1 MHRGGAT
8 AAVVQCL
15 GPRSVAE
22 VVASPGGKQ
31 AVEVLVKDG
40 QPSCVCWCCSFV
52 VGPCQGDGSEV
63 ILFGGVDAKA
73 ANNLKKCSTPDTH
86 GWRIGLVV
94 TSPLQEY
101 PLSKK
106 GHSHEHRAQNMCELH
121 WQSFGS
127 VCASCRFLRSIAH
140 LRPRSNLIGCAWC
153 TAARTASLYPERRT
167 V

>member
-8 AAVVQCL
+8 AAVVQCP

-52 VGPCQGDGSEV
+52 VGPCQGDGCEV

-73 ANNLKKCSTPDTH
+73 ANKSEKMFNAPHARLENRTCGDVASAGIST
-86 GWRIGLVV
+86 
-94 TSPLQEY
+94 LQEGTQ
-101 PLSKK
+101 P
-106 GHSHEHRAQNMCELH
+106 
-121 WQSFGS
+121 
-127 VCASCRFLRSIAH
+127 
-140 LRPRSNLIGCAWC
+140 
-153 TAARTASLYPERRT
+153 
-167 V
+167 